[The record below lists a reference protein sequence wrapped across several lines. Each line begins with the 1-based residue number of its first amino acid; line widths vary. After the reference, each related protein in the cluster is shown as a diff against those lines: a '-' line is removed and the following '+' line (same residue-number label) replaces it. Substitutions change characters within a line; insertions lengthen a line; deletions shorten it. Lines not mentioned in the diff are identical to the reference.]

1 MNTKQRN
8 AVLIGM
14 AIVLAMWLFPP
25 WIHGSGRG
33 IEDAGYFFLFDMQ
46 QHNNFEIHRID
57 FGRLFAQNVVAFI
70 VTTAAFIML
79 RPIDR
84 S

>member
-25 WIHGSGRG
+25 WIHGSGLYIR
-33 IEDAGYFFLFDMQ
+33 DAGYFFLFDIQ
-46 QHNNFEIHRID
+46 QHNDSTIHRIAFD
-57 FGRLFAQNVVAFI
+57 RLFAQNVVAFI